1 MLPDTQT
8 TSSGTSVSETHIT
21 HTRDQLGLAE
31 VYWRDR
37 QVWLEAQGYML
48 RPRYHPNWVPSWKDK
63 SNPDLFRI
71 EDSRTLGKGD
81 RVIDATRISDGQMVM
96 LKRISTQA
104 HPFEVEITKYFSTEP
119 LSSHPRNHSVPLID
133 VLRVPDEDDTVILVM
148 PLLHRYE
155 TPRFLTVGECVEF
168 FRQIFEGLQFM
179 HQCHVAHRDCMNLNI
194 MMDPKPL
201 FPDMYHPISVRMKK
215 DLSGT
220 AKHYT
225 RTAHPV
231 KYYFIDFGIS
241 RKYSPDNPHPLEPPI
256 RGGDKTVPEFQ
267 RSHQPRDPF
276 PTDIYYLG
284 NLIREDFLETIGVEF
299 MAPLVADMMQADPSK
314 RPTIDEVVQRFE
326 DIRRSL
332 RWWKLRSRLI
342 EKRELGYLITFR
354 SVKHYIRTVAYVL
367 TLKSAVPTPRTW
379 PSYI

>member
-1 MLPDTQT
+1 MDSQPL
-8 TSSGTSVSETHIT
+8 SSGRSVPDSHVT
-21 HTRDQLGLAE
+21 HTLEELSADE
-31 VYWRDR
+31 IYWRDH

-48 RPRYHPNWVPSWKDK
+48 RPRYRPNWVPSWKGEP
-63 SNPDLFRI
+63 NPDFFRI
-71 EDSRTLGKGD
+71 EDSQTLGA
-81 RVIDATRISDGQMVM
+81 RHLIDATRISDNQMVM
-96 LKRISTQA
+96 LKRVSIHA

-133 VLRVPDEDDTVILVM
+133 ILRTPDEDDIAILVI
-148 PLLHRYE
+148 PLLHTYDA
-155 TPRFLTVGECVEF
+155 PRFLTVGESVEF

-215 DLSGT
+215 DLSGV

-225 RTAHPV
+225 RTARPV

-241 RKYSPDNPHPLEPPI
+241 RKYSPVNPHPLEPPI

-284 NLIREDFLETIGVEF
+284 NLIREDFLEKTIGVEF
-299 MAPLVADMMQADPSK
+299 MAPLVADMVQADPSK

-326 DIRRSL
+326 DICRSL

-354 SVKHYIRTVAYVL
+354 SVKHYIRTVAHVL

-379 PSYI
+379 PSYL